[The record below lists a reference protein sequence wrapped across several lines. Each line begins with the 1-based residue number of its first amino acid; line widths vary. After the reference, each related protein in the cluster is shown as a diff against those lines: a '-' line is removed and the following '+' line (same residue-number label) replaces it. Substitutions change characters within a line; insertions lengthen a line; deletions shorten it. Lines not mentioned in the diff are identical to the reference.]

1 MTKKLIALLTSVGLV
16 VALAACGAPASE
28 RQSIAATAAE
38 LGDFDTLL
46 FALGEAGLDGLFADD
61 EAGPFTVFAPTDDAF
76 AALPD
81 GVLDAVLADD
91 ELLASVLTYHVLEGA
106 QTPLALVNAGAVAT
120 LQGLPL
126 CFAAD
131 GSSFSVN
138 GDTVAAGPIQAT
150 NGSIYAGSAVLNPF
164 DSIAGLAIASGTF
177 DTLVAAVAAADL
189 VTPLVCGGPFTVFAP
204 TEQAFADLLAA
215 LDVTAEELLAD
226 TELLTQV
233 LLYHVVEGTLDYE
246 AVEAAL
252 IAGDGTVVLP
262 TLQGG
267 SITVTLDNGGVFID
281 GNAEVVDVDI
291 LARNGVIHVIDAVLV
306 PDLD

>member
-1 MTKKLIALLTSVGLV
+1 MTKKLIAFFSALALV
-16 VALAACGAPASE
+16 VALAACGAPAQE

-46 FALGEAGLDGLFADD
+46 FALGEAGLAGLFADD

-81 GVLDAVLADD
+81 GVLDAVVND
-91 ELLASVLTYHVLEGA
+91 EALLEAVLTYHVIAGR
-106 QTPLALVNAGAVAT
+106 QTPNALVAGGAVPT

-126 CFAAD
+126 CFAGD
-131 GSSFSVN
+131 GSGFSVN

-150 NGSIYAGSAVLNPF
+150 NGTIYAVSAVLLPF
-164 DSIAGLAIASGTF
+164 DSIAGVAIENADF
-177 DTLVAAVAAADL
+177 NVLVDAVVAAGL
-189 VTPLVCGGPFTVFAP
+189 VDALVCGGPFTVFAP
-204 TEQAFADLLAA
+204 TDAAFVQLLAD

-233 LLYHVVEGTLDYE
+233 LLYHVVAGELDYE

-252 IAGDGTVVLP
+252 IAGEGTVVLT

-267 SITVTLDNGGVFID
+267 TITVTLEEGDVFINGD
-281 GNAEVVDVDI
+281 SQVVATDVF
-291 LARNGVIHVIDAVLV
+291 ARNGVIHVIDAVLL
-306 PDLD
+306 P